1 MMPPVFL
8 LGRRPAT
15 SCSLGALAA
24 LVLIGVLAQAAPG
37 QAAPKG
43 KDSRELQAREA
54 FATGHYQ
61 EAIDLY
67 GKLYAEK
74 LHPTYLRNIGRCYQ
88 KLKEPDKAIDTF
100 RDYLRQAK
108 HLPADEQKEIEGYIA
123 DMEALKERQA
133 AEKAPLA
140 QPRVR
145 PTEAAAAAPAATPAT
160 LPPAAPSPK
169 LQPAPPAPETQ
180 LIAAT
185 PAPAPES
192 PPFYERGW
200 FWGVAA
206 GVVAVAVVGSLWA
219 GGVFTKTFNPCA
231 GRSCQTAAGGP

>member
-1 MMPPVFL
+1 MPPVSL
-8 LGRRPAT
+8 LGRRSAT

-54 FATGHYQ
+54 FATGHYR

-88 KLKEPDKAIDTF
+88 KLKEPENAIDTF

-133 AEKAPLA
+133 AQAVPAAKPPAPL
-140 QPRVR
+140 
-145 PTEAAAAAPAATPAT
+145 TEEAAPAA
-160 LPPAAPSPK
+160 LPPSAPAPK
-169 LQPAPPAPETQ
+169 LQPAPPARETQ
-180 LIAAT
+180 LLAEK
-185 PAPAPES
+185 PAPPPES

-206 GVVAVAVVGSLWA
+206 GVVAVAVVGGLYA

>member
-1 MMPPVFL
+1 MMTFIPW
-8 LGRRPAT
+8 LGGRPAKFRRF
-15 SCSLGALAA
+15 GALAA
-24 LVLIGVLAQAAPG
+24 LVLIGMLAQVAPG
-37 QAAPKG
+37 QAAPKA
-43 KDSRELQAREA
+43 KDSRELLAREA
-54 FATGHYQ
+54 FATGRYQ

-88 KLKEPDKAIDTF
+88 KLKEPEKAIDSF
-100 RDYLRQAK
+100 RDYLTRAK
-108 HLPADEQKEIEGYIA
+108 NLPADERKEIEGYIA

-133 AEKAPLA
+133 AEKVQAAKP
-140 QPRVR
+140 
-145 PTEAAAAAPAATPAT
+145 PTRTTEKAAAAPAGLSPVAPTPN
-160 LPPAAPSPK
+160 
-169 LQPAPPAPETQ
+169 LQPAQPSPETQ

-206 GVVAVAVVGSLWA
+206 GVVAVAVVGGLYA
-219 GGVFTKTFNPCA
+219 GGVFTKTFDPCA
-231 GRSCQTAAGGP
+231 GRTCLSPKGN

>member
-1 MMPPVFL
+1 MMTPVPL
-8 LGRRPAT
+8 LRRRPAT
-15 SCSLGALAA
+15 SYSLGALAA

-54 FATGHYQ
+54 FATGHYR

-88 KLKEPDKAIDTF
+88 KLKEPEKAIDTF

-108 HLPADEQKEIEGYIA
+108 HLPANEQKEIEGYIA

-133 AEKAPLA
+133 A
-140 QPRVR
+140 Q
-145 PTEAAAAAPAATPAT
+145 AAPAAKPSARPTEEAAAT
-160 LPPAAPSPK
+160 AAPVALPPVAPTPN
-169 LQPAPPAPETQ
+169 LRPAQPAPETQ

-219 GGVFTKTFNPCA
+219 GGVFTKTFDPCA

>member
-1 MMPPVFL
+1 MMTPVPL
-8 LGRRPAT
+8 RGRRPAT
-15 SCSLGALAA
+15 SYSLGALAA

-100 RDYLRQAK
+100 HDYLRQAK

-133 AEKAPLA
+133 A
-140 QPRVR
+140 Q
-145 PTEAAAAAPAATPAT
+145 AAPAAKPPTPLTEEAAPAA
-160 LPPAAPSPK
+160 LPPVAPAPK
-169 LQPAPPAPETQ
+169 LQPAQPAPETQ

-206 GVVAVAVVGSLWA
+206 GVVAVAVVGGLWA